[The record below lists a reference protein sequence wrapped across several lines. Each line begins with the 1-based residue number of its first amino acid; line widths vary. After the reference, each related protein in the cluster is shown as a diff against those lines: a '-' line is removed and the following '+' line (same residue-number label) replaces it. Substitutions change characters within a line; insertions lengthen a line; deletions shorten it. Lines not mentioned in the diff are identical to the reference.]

1 MIVRD
6 EENNL
11 PTCLESVRGLF
22 DEIVIVDTGST
33 DRTAEIARSFGARVF
48 DFVWVDDFAAA
59 RNAALARATGDY
71 AFWLDADDV
80 VEPAQ
85 RQKLEAILKRLRKGE
100 EAAYV
105 VRCACD
111 PSPDGTGGD
120 TVVDHIRLFPLR
132 EGIRW
137 TYRVHEQILPAL
149 RRAKIPVQWTD
160 FTVRHTG
167 YVDQA
172 LRSQEARPRYQDP
185 HARAGSSAR

>member
-1 MIVRD
+1 VSLTMIFR
-6 EENNL
+6 EEEKNL
-11 PTCLESVRGLF
+11 PACLESVRGMF
-22 DEIVIVDTGST
+22 DEIVVVDTGSK

-48 DFVWVDDFAAA
+48 DFVWVDDFGAA

-85 RQKLEAILKRLRKGE
+85 LQKLETILKRLRKGE

-111 PSPDGTGGD
+111 PSPDGSGGG

-160 FTVRHTG
+160 FTVRHT
-167 YVDQA
+167 QA
-172 LRSQEARPRYQDP
+172 MSTRPCGRK
-185 HARAGSSAR
+185 SSTATP